1 MIVHGT
7 YMTGLCPKINKNPAD
22 VKGAYVI
29 KIYYGILT
37 TLMSDLGN
45 ISAEKNEDRMGE
57 PSATEQN

>member
-1 MIVHGT
+1 
-7 YMTGLCPKINKNPAD
+7 MTGLCPKINKNPAD

-37 TLMSDLGN
+37 TLMSGLGN